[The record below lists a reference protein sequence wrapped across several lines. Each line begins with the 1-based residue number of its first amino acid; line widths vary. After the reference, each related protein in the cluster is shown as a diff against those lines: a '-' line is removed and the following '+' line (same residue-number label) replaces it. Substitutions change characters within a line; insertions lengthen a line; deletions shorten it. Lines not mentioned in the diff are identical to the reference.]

1 MDLSMDRNGSRQVQS
16 SYVFWSSERVEAH
29 KEGWGRGSKQD
40 GAERNQRWAPRVKS
54 SFPRVVQAQLEPVV
68 IAPTSRSQV
77 HRGALCSTWISP
89 RTSRTLKHLK
99 KNTAPF
105 LSCPPPTFEVPFFCL
120 EHILGHF
127 LNHHK
132 PGIWSFT
139 QLFLWQVP

>member
-99 KNTAPF
+99 KTQPHSSLVLLLRSKFHSSVWNIF
-105 LSCPPPTFEVPFFCL
+105 LAIF
-120 EHILGHF
+120 
-127 LNHHK
+127 
-132 PGIWSFT
+132 
-139 QLFLWQVP
+139 